1 MVASVP
7 YALVARKDF
16 PASTLK
22 ELIDYAKANPGKI
35 TYASSSVGSTAQ
47 LAALQLQMMTGT
59 QMLHVPY
66 RGAAPALNDVMAGHV
81 DLVFDIVSTTRPMW
95 ESKLVKVLGT
105 GDTTRSRIMPTIPT
119 IAEAGL
125 PGYEALTWFAMVGPP
140 DLPNG
145 IVDKISHDTLE
156 ALKVPTVAQRIRE
169 LGMDVVGLSPADSA
183 KFFAQEAE
191 HWGKIVKAAG
201 ISASTECTVELSP
214 MQDAAVLTNNG
225 SMRERVEMYNAN
237 ALKIGL
243 FGANCSSAR
252 TATLVPERWLATW
265 PDCLKLARIADEARH
280 RFPAADRTLEGL
292 WRRQRLPRHHARDRH
307 LGLRSARR
315 DAADHGVRHRSCP
328 AVPSADRRQGDG
340 HRRPHRQR
348 PLRAQPRGRL
358 ERRRVRRCSA
368 CAARARRALRVC
380 AGMDRR
386 DQARLV
392 RRRSSISTAAI
403 SSSPACGRSPA
414 RSAARVRSS

>member
-1 MVASVP
+1 LHLNRRIAIALLACLAASACVASAIAQDAYPTRPVRMIMPFPAGSGTDILARLIADQLARKWDRAVIVDNMSGAGGNIGGETVMRATPDGYTLLFVPAPPLVISQFAYKKLGYDPARLTAISMVASVP

-105 GDTTRSRIMPTIPT
+105 GGTARSRIMPTIPT

-140 DLPNG
+140 GLPSG

-156 ALKVPTVAQRIRE
+156 ALKVPTVAQRIGD

-183 KFFAQEAE
+183 KYFAQEAE

-201 ISASTECTVELSP
+201 ISF
-214 MQDAAVLTNNG
+214 D
-225 SMRERVEMYNAN
+225 
-237 ALKIGL
+237 
-243 FGANCSSAR
+243 
-252 TATLVPERWLATW
+252 
-265 PDCLKLARIADEARH
+265 
-280 RFPAADRTLEGL
+280 
-292 WRRQRLPRHHARDRH
+292 
-307 LGLRSARR
+307 
-315 DAADHGVRHRSCP
+315 
-328 AVPSADRRQGDG
+328 
-340 HRRPHRQR
+340 
-348 PLRAQPRGRL
+348 
-358 ERRRVRRCSA
+358 
-368 CAARARRALRVC
+368 
-380 AGMDRR
+380 
-386 DQARLV
+386 
-392 RRRSSISTAAI
+392 
-403 SSSPACGRSPA
+403 
-414 RSAARVRSS
+414 